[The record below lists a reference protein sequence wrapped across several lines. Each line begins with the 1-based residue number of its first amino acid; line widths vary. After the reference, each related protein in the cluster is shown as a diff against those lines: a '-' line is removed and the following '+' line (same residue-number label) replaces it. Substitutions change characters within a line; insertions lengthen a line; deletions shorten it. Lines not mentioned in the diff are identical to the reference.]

1 MNMAIDEAML
11 EALIHHRVA
20 FSTVRF
26 YAWHPPA
33 LSIGRLQRIPSSFD
47 PAQCRKLGLDWVRRP
62 TGGRMVLHGGDLT
75 YSLVFAEPNPVIPR
89 GILPSYRKISQAIQG
104 GLKALGVQTQLY
116 PERRNR
122 HEQRVQRSPLC
133 FSLIARHEIL
143 VHGKKVM
150 GNAQR
155 REKGCVL
162 HQGSIMIENQCAL
175 IRQLFPDLDTSHGTN
190 LPMAGEDSF
199 ISLNE
204 VLSGSVSPVQVKQ
217 ALIKGFEDAWPVSLR
232 PGSLT
237 AWEEQEA
244 ARLYREKYS
253 RNRWNKEGLL

>member
-1 MNMAIDEAML
+1 MAIDEALL
-11 EALIHHRVA
+11 EALIHGQVA

-26 YAWHPPA
+26 YTWHPPA
-33 LSIGRLQRIPSSFD
+33 LSIGRLQRIPTSFD

-62 TGGRMVLHGGDLT
+62 TGGRMVLHRGDLT
-75 YSLVFAEPNPVIPR
+75 YAVIFAEPNPVIPK
-89 GILPSYRKISQAIQG
+89 GILPSYRKISQAIQV

-116 PERRNR
+116 RENRNR
-122 HEQRVQRSPLC
+122 HEQRIQRSPLC
-133 FSLIARHEIL
+133 FSVKARHEIL
-143 VHGKKVM
+143 VGGKKIM

-155 REKGCVL
+155 RQKGCVL
-162 HQGSIMIENQCAL
+162 HQGSIMIENQSSL
-175 IRQLFPDLDTSHGTN
+175 VHQVFSDLDTSPGAN
-190 LPMAGEDSF
+190 LPITGEDTF
-199 ISLNE
+199 ISLDE
-204 VLSGSVSPVQVKQ
+204 VLGGSVSPAQVRQ
-217 ALIKGFEDAWPVSLR
+217 ALIKGFEEAWHISLR